1 MGRVAAAGA
10 VLVALVVLGAPPG
23 AGAELSEVFQ
33 EMAKRECHF
42 INGTEKVRFVERHIY
57 NRVEYVRFDSDVGR
71 FVGFTPLGERNARRL
86 NNDPEWIENR
96 RAQVSLILRSSVPW
110 IPVVLLIQPLPL
122 SRLPGVPQLR
132 DRPSPFSPPRG
143 FPRSPPPLSR
153 DGLSQSRCPFP
164 T

>member
-1 MGRVAAAGA
+1 IW
-10 VLVALVVLGAPPG
+10 APKT
-23 AGAELSEVFQ
+23 VFQ

-110 IPVVLLIQPLPL
+110 IPVVLLIHFIGNTGS
-122 SRLPGVPQLR
+122 SRAGPE
-132 DRPSPFSPPRG
+132 
-143 FPRSPPPLSR
+143 
-153 DGLSQSRCPFP
+153 
-164 T
+164 